1 VKTGWP
7 WLWRIHRG
15 KVAGAV
21 AGMVLALMIMWLGWW
36 TIPFILLACLG
47 AAAGGWL
54 FDRHRDIDLMDE

>member
-1 VKTGWP
+1 M
-7 WLWRIHRG
+7 
-15 KVAGAV
+15 A
-21 AGMVLALMIMWLGWW
+21 LALMIMWLGWW